1 MTQVTPPTSAN
12 ATAPA
17 DPTAPVNST
26 TPVNP
31 TKRASSVV
39 PTHRRETRSA
49 SSLFKLPSARFAIGV
64 LVLVAFIVIFG
75 KMIAPRDPLSQ
86 DVGALLQ
93 GPSAHHL
100 LGTDYLGRD
109 VLSRLLAGAR
119 LSVLSGLEA
128 VAIGLIVGVLPGI
141 AAALL
146 GGWVDYA
153 LNRISDALMTL
164 PSIVLAITITA
175 IIGNG
180 LVQAM
185 FAIGALLVPV
195 FFRVV
200 RAATLQF
207 AKAQYVEAAE
217 LLGSTKI
224 RVIRVHVWRKVL
236 PTIAVTT
243 ATASASALLT
253 VSSLTFLG
261 IGVQPPAPTWGGIL
275 SSDLSYLS
283 QAPWAPIAPALFIA
297 ITVGALNTLA
307 DAIRDRTNAVS
318 PIPGELG
325 INETTR
331 KDRDDDQQSAA

>member
-1 MTQVTPPTSAN
+1 M
-12 ATAPA
+12 
-17 DPTAPVNST
+17 
-26 TPVNP
+26 
-31 TKRASSVV
+31 K
-39 PTHRRETRSA
+39 TRSA
-49 SSLFKLPSARFAIGV
+49 KIALGVLAVVGV
-64 LVLVAFIVIFG
+64 LVVFG
-75 KMIAPRDPLSQ
+75 GLIAPDDPLHQ
-86 DVGALLQ
+86 NVAVLLQ
-93 GPSAHHL
+93 GPSVHHL

-119 LSVLSGLEA
+119 LSILSGLEA
-128 VAIGLIVGVLPGI
+128 VVIGLAVGVLPGI
-141 AAALL
+141 ASALL

-153 LNRISDALMTL
+153 LNRITDALMTL

-175 IIGNG
+175 VLGNG

-185 FAIGALLVPV
+185 FAIGVLLAPV

-207 AKAQYVEAAE
+207 ANAHYVEAAE
-217 LLGSTKI
+217 LLGASKV
-224 RVIRVHVWRKVL
+224 RVIRVHVWRKVV
-236 PTIAVTT
+236 PTITVT
-243 ATASASALLT
+243 AASASASALLT

-307 DAIRDRTNAVS
+307 DAIRDRTAGTATALVTEISTADDTNR
-318 PIPGELG
+318 EY
-325 INETTR
+325 
-331 KDRDDDQQSAA
+331 RDDGRRSAA